1 MVIDILVWS
10 ITCLSL
16 ACNGILV
23 WYIRKLISIQEDI
36 STELAENIGVFQGE
50 LESLLNTDVLTG
62 EPTLVKL
69 LDDVREFGATTE
81 ELKLRLIPNEED
93 EE

>member
-1 MVIDILVWS
+1 
-10 ITCLSL
+10 
-16 ACNGILV
+16 V